1 MYSERFYY
9 IKWLIN
15 PKNWVNLILWIV
27 NRITYFILRKDKR
40 LKFFLYPHKVRVLSK
55 NIINSYKKSFKH
67 KKVNKKNSNFKFPK
81 LIKLASKNFKTR
93 SDGYFW
99 DIKFNDPEDT
109 MSLHRWNFLVE
120 FISLDRLDIKQIQ
133 NHKNLIISWVGW
145 SKNSNSKNLLVWNT
159 YTISERLVNATLFF
173 RAIEETMDKE
183 LKKILYD
190 QTIFLIKN
198 LEYNASHTGNHIIN
212 NARALYIVG
221 IELNELRFIDLSL
234 EILNESMSD
243 IFRNDGFL
251 REGSSH
257 YQLLVTKWFCELVY
271 FSELSANSIDYKYFS
286 SHFIKIYNASKF
298 FIFKKVKKSIPL
310 FGDVSPDFS
319 PNFLINLLFEEK
331 NNFYSKIIDDFFKKN
346 NKKKKTRYNKKKSY
360 FIKSKGIDEWYRFNN
375 EESTLFLRFPS
386 NGRNDFTGHYHNDLM
401 HFFYSF
407 NNVPIFIDLGR
418 IDYESRS
425 MCESLS
431 HNSLV
436 IRELGLI
443 PEGYYGY
450 PKGYGETENIIRH
463 NYSNNQIQVFLKSN
477 GFSRIKKNIKYN
489 RKFIIRNNEFS
500 VIDSLNISD
509 NSSSTLNFY
518 FSPYLSIRIL
528 NSSTVEVISKDS
540 SEKFLLFINR
550 KKINPYTLKIMKTA
564 ASESYGSKIQ
574 SNVLVIKNQGSF
586 KQELKLIG
594 N

>member
-1 MYSERFYY
+1 MYSERFSYL
-9 IKWLIN
+9 KWLIN
-15 PKNWVNLILWIV
+15 PKNWVNLIWWIV
-27 NRITYFILRKDKR
+27 NRGIYFILRKDKR

-55 NIINSYKKSFKH
+55 NIINSYKESFKH
-67 KKVNKKNSNFKFPK
+67 QKVNKKNSNFKFPK

-331 NNFYSKIIDDFFKKN
+331 NNFYSKIIDNFFKKN

-500 VIDSLNISD
+500 VIDSLIISD

-550 KKINPYTLKIMKTA
+550 KKINPYTLKIIKTA